1 MSLCVSTLNQVL
13 KLLCFFA
20 KGAFFNRL
28 FLAISTVRLDIV
40 SISFAFPQT
49 ALTVDCRQFQLSA
62 SSPNICLWFAKR
74 RLDFNTLSLIHQNIL
89 NNLTSALHIYLY
101 TDVCCSMFLKR
112 FAKHVKWDFCISEIS
127 LLSKFANLSKNDCHF
142 HFFNAEPDDAPMLTF
157 AVAALRRFVLQQ
169 TDSLNVDQW
178 APEVRQ
184 NAQILDF
191 FHSPQL
197 ASCSSL
203 NAPIYHILLRSLYY

>member
-1 MSLCVSTLNQVL
+1 MPGVLLSTSDSSSVSLCVSTLNQVL

-28 FLAISTVRLDIV
+28 FFAISIVGLDIV

-89 NNLTSALHIYLY
+89 NNLTSALHVFLFYIQMYTVQCFFKDLPSMLKEIFASVKYL
-101 TDVCCSMFLKR
+101 CCQNLQICPRMIVISTSSML
-112 FAKHVKWDFCISEIS
+112 
-127 LLSKFANLSKNDCHF
+127 NQM
-142 HFFNAEPDDAPMLTF
+142 ML
-157 AVAALRRFVLQQ
+157 Q
-169 TDSLNVDQW
+169 
-178 APEVRQ
+178 
-184 NAQILDF
+184 
-191 FHSPQL
+191 
-197 ASCSSL
+197 C
-203 NAPIYHILLRSLYY
+203 